1 MLQPKPNSAIM
12 IVVAAFCVLAGL
24 YALVTPLFEGPDA
37 GDHFRYIV
45 YLQRTH
51 QLPTFDQTT
60 AAFSHE
66 LVQQPP
72 FYYALAALASAG
84 INATEAL
91 ELNQINPYYQKGL
104 SQRATITPLRETWTA
119 LLPIFIAKFV
129 AFLGGLLT
137 VLGSWFCARLL
148 LQKQATFALAVA
160 AVVGLNPQFLFSAS
174 TITNDTWAAALFVWA
189 IALSLYSRNAVW
201 SLLGWFLAGMCAGLA
216 ALTKY
221 SGLLVIAPLGLIWLT
236 QAGRMSGL
244 RLFHQMLCLVAGF
257 LLTGGFWY
265 VSNWAATGSLT
276 PLQQILA
283 LLPGLTRPKPL
294 AFWDPKFWEEV
305 RWLLRSYWGVF
316 GYGIIA
322 PAAYHAVIQN
332 MIGLA
337 LLGLCLLPL
346 RWLFLKQPSQW
357 ALLGLAALWFGVIF
371 VSLLNWIH
379 LVYFANQGRLLFPA
393 APAIAI
399 LLVLGLQAW
408 LPQGWQSLFHYGLT
422 LVFLGLA
429 ISQLPTVYHSYQI
442 PLALTPPAHYDRPLN
457 VSFSGGMQVLGIDLP
472 AGAALRPGKAMPVT
486 LYFTT
491 EKEITD
497 FYTLFIHLA
506 DDQDQLLYRFD
517 GVPAQG
523 RHPTRQW
530 APQQI
535 FADTY
540 WLNTATPHQAKL
552 ATLSLG
558 FYNYQDAQQRQR
570 LFGAGGKALGDRLVL
585 AKVRVHT
592 DDLPAAPA
600 YPRPLARWQNGIQ
613 LLTAKL
619 EQTASHTPSI
629 LHTEWGTTQ
638 VIQRDYTVFVQLLDA
653 TGQLLAQVDQQPQAG
668 QFPTSTWQPGD
679 VIQDVYTF
687 VAPTLQWQKLIIGL
701 YDAQQQRLL
710 LETPEAPQ
718 DFYLLLQNGAP
729 AKP

>member
-1 MLQPKPNSAIM
+1 MLPSKSDPTI
-12 IVVAAFCVLAGL
+12 IFLTAAFCLLAGL
-24 YALVTPLFEGPDA
+24 YAMVTPLFEGPDA

-51 QLPTFDQTT
+51 QLPRFDPAT

-72 FYYALAALASAG
+72 FYYALAALASTG
-84 INATEAL
+84 ISATAAL

-104 SQRATITPLRETWTA
+104 SQRATITPIRETWRA
-119 LLPIFIAKFV
+119 LLPIYIAKVV
-129 AFLGGLLT
+129 AFLGSLLT

-148 LQKQATFALAVA
+148 LPKQATFALAVA
-160 AVVGLNPQFLFSAS
+160 AVVGLNPQFLFTAGA
-174 TITNDTWAAALFVWA
+174 ITNDTWAAALFVWA
-189 IALSLYSRNAVW
+189 IVLALYSHNAVW
-201 SLLGWFLAGMCAGLA
+201 SLLGWLLAGMCAGLA
-216 ALTKY
+216 ALAKY
-221 SGLLVIAPLGLIWLT
+221 SDLLVIVPLGLIWLT
-236 QAGRMSGL
+236 QWPRTSIS
-244 RLFHQMLCLVAGF
+244 RLAQQMLCLVAGF

-265 VSNWAATGSLT
+265 LSNLAATGSLT

-294 AFWDPKFWEEV
+294 ALFDPKLWEEV

-322 PAAYHAVIQN
+322 PAEYHWVIQN
-332 MIGLA
+332 LIA
-337 LLGLCLLPL
+337 VAVLGLCLLPV
-346 RWLFLKQPSQW
+346 RWLLFKQPSQW
-357 ALLGLAALWFGVIF
+357 TLLSLAGLWFGIIF
-371 VSLLNWIH
+371 ASLVNWIH
-379 LVYFANQGRLLFPA
+379 LMYFANQGRLLFPA

-408 LPQGWQSLFHYGLT
+408 VPARWQSYFHRV
-422 LVFLGLA
+422 LVASFLGLA

-442 PLALTPPAHYDRPLN
+442 PPALNPPLHYDRPLN
-457 VSFSGGMQVLGIDLP
+457 ARFAGGMQVLGIDLP
-472 AGAALRPGKAMPVT
+472 AGAALQPGKATPLT
-486 LYFTT
+486 IYFTT

-506 DDQDQLLYRFD
+506 DDQNRLLYRFD

-530 APQQI
+530 LPHAI

-540 WLNTATPHQAKL
+540 WLSAEMPSQATL

-558 FYNYQDAQQRQR
+558 FYNYQDPKQRQF
-570 LFGAGGKALGDRLVL
+570 LLGTDGQALGDRLLL
-585 AKVRVHT
+585 AKVRVHNAA
-592 DDLPAAPA
+592 LPAMTRHSAP
-600 YPRPLARWQNGIQ
+600 LTRWQNGIQ
-613 LLTAKL
+613 LLAAKV
-619 EQTASHTPSI
+619 EQSASHIPSVI
-629 LHTEWGTTQ
+629 HTEWGTSQ

-653 TGQLLAQVDQQPQAG
+653 SGQLLAQVDQQPQAG

-679 VIQDVYTF
+679 VIRDVYTMTQP
-687 VAPTLQWQKLIIGL
+687 AAQWQKLIIGL

-710 LETPEAPQ
+710 LQTSDGPH
-718 DFYLLLQNGAP
+718 DFYVLLQKTAQLNQ
-729 AKP
+729 